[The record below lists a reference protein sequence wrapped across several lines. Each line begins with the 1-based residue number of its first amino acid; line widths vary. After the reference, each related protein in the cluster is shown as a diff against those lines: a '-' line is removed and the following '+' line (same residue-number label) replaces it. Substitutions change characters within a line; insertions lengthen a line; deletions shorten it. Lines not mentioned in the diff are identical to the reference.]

1 MLQPQRASCGGVAQE
16 HLRGRTQADERNL
29 RRRPRTDTPRR
40 SPIRI
45 RQIAERDLA
54 WSLDVM
60 ADDFGTGVRD
70 DHLVLLGHHV
80 NPLADQRLRHQVAS
94 RAEPNAAAFFNLALF
109 ARA

>member
-1 MLQPQRASCGGVAQE
+1 MNAISVAV
-16 HLRGRTQADERNL
+16 RGRIPRAG
-29 RRRPRTDTPRR
+29 RRW
-40 SPIRI
+40 RI
-45 RQIAERDLA
+45 RQFAERDLA
-54 WSLDVM
+54 RSLDVM

-80 NPLADQRLRHQVAS
+80 NPLADQRFRHQVAS